1 MWRALWWLAWIA
13 LIPGA
18 AQAAP
23 ETGYVASLS
32 EYGSVGGGQGGVLY
46 SVDVANGAT
55 KMIAPLRIGGVIAI
69 GLTGLAVHPKT
80 GVHYGITAGLSPNV
94 PRSLVTIDPVTG
106 NATLVGSL
114 GHSGSDIRFD
124 PHGTL
129 YVWLTDPPRLGTVNL
144 GTGAA
149 TPLGDSGYVDALG
162 GAIAFDEKGTLFVSA
177 TNAGGTLDKLDL
189 ATGRAITGP
198 RLSGAPYLS
207 SLNSMAFSSSG
218 ALYAVN
224 SNLGAPAKSHL
235 VRIDS
240 VTGNVT
246 PIGPLPNDSDPV
258 AFVPP
263 NYAGSESWPARQ
275 WMYLVLAFVLGAGV
289 GFAIAHLTGS
299 RPWSGGVQD
308 RGSHSPT
315 TRAP

>member
-1 MWRALWWLAWIA
+1 MRRAIGLLLWITF
-13 LIPGA
+13 ICGA
-18 AQAAP
+18 GEAGA
-23 ETGYVASLS
+23 ETAYVASLS
-32 EYGSVGGGQGGVLY
+32 EFGSVETGGLGGTLY
-46 SVDVANGAT
+46 SVDIANGT
-55 KMIAPLRIGGVIAI
+55 TRMIAPLRIGGVIPI
-69 GLTGLAVHPKT
+69 GLTGIAVHPKT

-94 PRSLVTIDPVTG
+94 PRSLVTIDPTSG

-114 GHSGSDIRFD
+114 GQSGSDIRFD

-129 YVWLTDPPRLGTVNL
+129 YIWLTEPPRLGTVNL

-198 RLSGAPYLS
+198 RMNGAPYLS
-207 SLNSMAFSSSG
+207 SLNSMAFSGSG
-218 ALYAVN
+218 DLYAVN

-235 VRIDS
+235 VKIDP

-263 NYAGSESWPARQ
+263 SYAAGGSWPARQ

-289 GFAIAHLTGS
+289 GFAIRDPRGS
-299 RPWSGGVQD
+299 RPRSGG
-308 RGSHSPT
+308 
-315 TRAP
+315 APPAG